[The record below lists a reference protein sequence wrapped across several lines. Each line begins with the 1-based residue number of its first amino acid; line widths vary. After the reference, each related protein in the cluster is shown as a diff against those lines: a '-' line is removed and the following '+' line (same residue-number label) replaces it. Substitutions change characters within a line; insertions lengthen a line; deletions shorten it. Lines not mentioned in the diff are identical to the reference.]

1 VFGYKVVR
9 TYPHDTDAYT
19 QGLVYQDGF
28 LYEGTGLNG
37 RSGIRRVNL
46 ATGKV
51 LQKLDLDAQYFGEG
65 ITLWRDKLI
74 QLTWQSRIGFVY
86 DRKSFRLLDTFVY
99 RTEGWGLTHDGKRLI
114 QSDGTAT
121 LYFLDPQTLKETGQI
136 QVTDRGQPVTN
147 LNELEYIRGEIW
159 ANVWQSFRIAR
170 IAPATGQVTAW
181 VDLNGILSASDQSSH
196 VEVLNGIAYDAALGR
211 IFVTGKLWPKLFEIQ
226 VSSPVAKK

>member
-1 VFGYKVVR
+1 MTSNHAGHYNTNVSWAGKRICWCVFGVLMAGCSLAQPPAARVFGYKVVR
-9 TYPHDTDAYT
+9 TYPHDTEAYT
-19 QGLVYQDGF
+19 QGLVYQNGF

-51 LQKLDLDAQYFGEG
+51 LQKLDLDPQYFGEG

-86 DRKSFRLLDTFVY
+86 DRRTFRLLETFVY

-121 LYFLDPQTLKETGQI
+121 LYFFDPQTLKETGQI
-136 QVTDRGQPVTN
+136 QVTDRGQPK
-147 LNELEYIRGEIW
+147 EH
-159 ANVWQSFRIAR
+159 AQ
-170 IAPATGQVTAW
+170 
-181 VDLNGILSASDQSSH
+181 
-196 VEVLNGIAYDAALGR
+196 
-211 IFVTGKLWPKLFEIQ
+211 
-226 VSSPVAKK
+226 